1 MAFNTKHKTQLYFQ
15 IRSEQPPPEP
25 AVVDRQVAIVMNS
38 LLIVDVIEGG
48 EVSLT
53 IVAGEMVRY
62 IFQLDIFPL
71 VERTIFVSGE
81 KLYFVGG
88 AALAID

>member
-1 MAFNTKHKTQLYFQ
+1 VYYQ
-15 IRSEQPPPEP
+15 IRSEQPLPEP
-25 AVVDRQVAIVMNS
+25 AIIDRQVAIVMNS

-53 IVAGEMVRY
+53 IVAGEVVRY
-62 IFQLDIFPL
+62 IFQLDVLPL
-71 VERTIFVSGE
+71 VERTIYVSGE

-88 AALAID
+88 AAPAVD